1 MDEQE
6 RIRRQTIMSEN
17 GINVKIGDPW
27 GPWQQEQWDN
37 LNVTNLRQKIATRRR
52 LKNIELIISFFFLVP
67 AGLCMILF
75 VLSLLDF
82 HSELIDLSN
91 LRGDWTG
98 YDNCSSPAPIFIG
111 LMAIAGAFLFKDAIQ
126 DYNF

>member
-37 LNVTNLRQKIATRRR
+37 LNVNLRQKTDIRRR
-52 LKNIELIISFFFLVP
+52 LKKIELIISFVFLIP
-67 AGLCMILF
+67 AVLCVILF
-75 VLSLLDF
+75 ILSLFDF
-82 HSELIDLSN
+82 HSELIDLRT
-91 LRGDWTG
+91 LRGVWTDG
-98 YDNCSSPAPIFIG
+98 DNCSSPAPIFIG
-111 LMAIAGAFLFKDAIQ
+111 LIAIAGAYLYKDATKEPII
-126 DYNF
+126 

>member
-37 LNVTNLRQKIATRRR
+37 LNIFLRQKFERQCR
-52 LKNIELIISFFFLVP
+52 LKRIELIISFIFLIP
-67 AGLCMILF
+67 AVLCMILF
-75 VLSLLDF
+75 VLGLFDF
-82 HSELIDLSN
+82 HGELIDLRT
-91 LRGDWTG
+91 LRGDWTNG
-98 YDNCSSPAPIFIG
+98 ENYSSPTPIFIG
-111 LMAIAGAFLFKDAIQ
+111 LMAIAGAFLYKDATQSPNI
-126 DYNF
+126 

>member
-37 LNVTNLRQKIATRRR
+37 LNINLRQKIGTRRS
-52 LKNIELIISFFFLVP
+52 LKKIELIISFIFLVP
-67 AGLCMILF
+67 AVLCMILF
-75 VLSLLDF
+75 VLGLLDF
-82 HSELIDLSN
+82 HSELIDLRN
-91 LRGDWTG
+91 LRGDWTDG
-98 YDNCSSPAPIFIG
+98 DNCSSNATIFIG
-111 LMAIAGAFLFKDAIQ
+111 LMAIAGAYLFKDATQ
-126 DYNF
+126 DPNI